1 LERGFFVVSAISRS
15 FISAEEVQEN
25 VWYGRR
31 VLAGHV
37 KEGELEGAG
46 KSLPF
51 SVGTVAKAD
60 LAFQALYGRPPAPH
74 EWTTFYL
81 FLLLQINRDPTSYD
95 SQIARNDVDRLAF
108 APRFSPHAVSLQGVV
123 RSKFTAKS
131 TASTMLMSIALV
143 VIMCGAM
150 IVTGVDAIPLPLVG
164 AMLGFIALSTLAG
177 PMKANATQTVY
188 VCPECGKDYPHS
200 EFERCQRCLLE
211 FDGGTHYFQSS
222 LSSRRIPRQQTPGG
236 RF

>member
-1 LERGFFVVSAISRS
+1 MESAISRS

-31 VLAGHV
+31 VLAGHL

-46 KSLPF
+46 KSFPF
-51 SVGTVAKAD
+51 PVATVAKAD

-81 FLLLQINRDPTSYD
+81 FLLQQINRDPTSYD
-95 SQIARNDVDRLAF
+95 SQIARNDMDSIAF
-108 APRFSPHAVSLQGVV
+108 APRFSPHSGSLQGVV

-143 VIMCGAM
+143 VIMCGVMM
-150 IVTGVDAIPLPLVG
+150 ITGVEAVPLPVVG
-164 AMLGFIALSTLAG
+164 VMLGFIALATLSG
-177 PMKANATQTVY
+177 PMKANATQTLY

-200 EFERCQRCLLE
+200 EFQRCQRCFLE
-211 FDGGTHYFQSS
+211 FDGGAQYFQSS
-222 LSSRRIPRQQTPGG
+222 LSSRRIPRQQTPKH